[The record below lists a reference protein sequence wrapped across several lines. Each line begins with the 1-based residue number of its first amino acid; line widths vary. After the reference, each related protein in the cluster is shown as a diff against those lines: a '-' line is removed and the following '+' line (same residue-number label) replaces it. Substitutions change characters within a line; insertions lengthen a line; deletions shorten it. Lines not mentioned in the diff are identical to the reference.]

1 MCREGRY
8 RRAEVADG
16 RGNHDSERVSKVER
30 ESTSHLGLPQD
41 AAVLLQRQNV
51 SLLLEDLSRALEHHL
66 KPLLAGLCV
75 LLEAI
80 DGELL
85 DAVLDLL
92 PPPAKRCNLGALDE
106 VGFVG
111 RRCCRWCVDA
121 GLADLK
127 EVGPCD
133 VHRAHGE
140 LLGDGVDVG
149 GFVHHGCV
157 NAAEDGSDPFRRRL
171 LACDESLCAQLGKY
185 VSIFIHRMYDATR
198 CKTRGLPCLACSWV
212 SLTMPVLGST
222 DRLKV
227 STAMTCGVFSFHGP
241 YFCQLLVETSSHE

>member
-1 MCREGRY
+1 MT
-8 RRAEVADG
+8 EVG
-16 RGNHDSERVSKVER
+16 GVSKER
-30 ESTSHLGLPQD
+30 ESPSHLGFPQD
-41 AAVLLQRQNV
+41 AAVLLQSQDV
-51 SLLLEDLSRALEHHL
+51 SLFLEDLSGALEHHL
-66 KPLLAGLCV
+66 ETFLASLCV

-92 PPPAKRCNLGALDE
+92 PPPAECCDLGALGE
-106 VGFVG
+106 VGLIG
-111 RRCCRWCVDA
+111 RRCRLWCVDA
-121 GLADLK
+121 GFADLE

-140 LLGDGVDVG
+140 LLGDGVDVR

-157 NAAEDGSDPFRRRL
+157 DAAKDGSDPFRRRL
-171 LACDESLCAQLGKY
+171 LACDESLCAQLGKH
-185 VSIFIHRMYDATR
+185 VSILIHRMYDATR